1 MVKIRY
7 MKLKYKQITKVWNVF
22 SNDFRIPVDSH
33 FDPKIQKKGEIW
45 KKSKS
50 QKNWQK

>member
-33 FDPKIQKKGEIW
+33 FDPKILERLRDRRHIVAL
-45 KKSKS
+45 SEER
-50 QKNWQK
+50 